1 MLNFRKNQ
9 EKMWRSL
16 QKQDMGTKQRE
27 QSTIIQGEK
36 ISHDGIQHAKIHFK
50 VRISKTSI
58 SHTIV
63 QGVKIFSQCETLS
76 WHTSAI
82 SHTSRPFSHRVNQ
95 GAKISHTSIQ
105 GAKFIPVCETRC
117 EFPKCQFR
125 TPLFKVWNFS
135 HSAKLSPGTR
145 VSFHTPQAIFRTV
158 RKQGAKLSAKLNPRC
173 EILSL
178 KCENFARCNPKCQ
191 ILNSRCENFAQWNFK
206 LRKLLTDF

>member
-1 MLNFRKNQ
+1 M
-9 EKMWRSL
+9 EKLSKARQGSKTM
-16 QKQDMGTKQRE
+16 E
-27 QSTIIQGEK
+27 QSTAIQGAK

-63 QGVKIFSQCETLS
+63 
-76 WHTSAI
+76 
-82 SHTSRPFSHRVNQ
+82 Q

-178 KCENFARCNPKCQ
+178 KCENFTRCNPRCE
-191 ILNSRCENFAQWNFK
+191 ILSSRCENFARSNSRCENFARWNFK
-206 LRKLLTDF
+206 LQKLLTYF